1 MARSD
6 AEEMVYS
13 NSDTMVDV
21 FKGAIQ
27 GRMIHHP
34 SRSFALEITLDLVKG
49 ADFFSHKPPLH
60 FHIQEEYIESIQG
73 KMCLELDGKVHILSA
88 GDGPMSIKPYVNHR
102 SYPASLADQDDDET
116 VVKFLLSGEKTDSV
130 FELNPVFFEN
140 WYKYQDDVV
149 VNGAK
154 ISLIQLF
161 STFDAGGTY
170 VSFPWWVPFGQ
181 TVSQILGVVVG
192 RWVGSM
198 LGYQPFHRKWTTDW
212 DLACQKMES
221 SFFQRRFADR
231 VETI

>member
-1 MARSD
+1 M
-6 AEEMVYS
+6 
-13 NSDTMVDV
+13 
-21 FKGAIQ
+21 IQ
-27 GRMIHHP
+27 HP

-49 ADFFSHKPPLH
+49 AEFFSHKPPLH

-73 KMCLELDGKVHILSA
+73 KMCLELNGKEHVLLA

-102 SYPASLADQDDDET
+102 SYPAALADQNDGET

-161 STFDAGGTY
+161 S
-170 VSFPWWVPFGQ
+170 VSHLSSPVYHQLNERPCAHHQ
-181 TVSQILGVVVG
+181 KC
-192 RWVGSM
+192 RHSM
-198 LGYQPFHRKWTTDW
+198 LVVLMCHFHGGCLSVKRSRKY
-212 DLACQKMES
+212 
-221 SFFQRRFADR
+221 
-231 VETI
+231 

>member
-1 MARSD
+1 MGRSD

-13 NSDTMVDV
+13 NSDTMVEV
-21 FKGAIQ
+21 FKGAIR
-27 GRMIHHP
+27 GRMIQHP

-49 ADFFSHKPPLH
+49 AEFFSHKPPLH

-73 KMCLELDGKVHILSA
+73 KMCLELNGKEHVLLA

-102 SYPASLADQDDDET
+102 SYPAALADQNDGET

-181 TVSQILGVVVG
+181 TISQILGVVVG
-192 RWVGSM
+192 RWIGGM

-212 DLACQKMES
+212 ELACQKMES
-221 SFFQRRFADR
+221 SFFQRRFTNRMKVD
-231 VETI
+231 